1 MNPNGRV
8 AQPWKSVKTQLSAKK
23 MSNSLSTMAKQLHI
37 LAIILFLLSGC
48 SEASDQNE
56 GEEFED
62 YPGRTELATF
72 AGGCFWCIEAP
83 FEGIDGIVSS
93 VSGYSGGKEKNPTYA
108 EVSGGKTAHREAVQV
123 KFDPDII
130 SYAEV
135 LDIFWQQF
143 DPTDAGGS
151 FYDRG
156 LQYQSAIFFHSSRQ
170 KSIAET
176 SKNKLTASG
185 IFDKSVVTPII
196 KFERF
201 YRAENYHQDYYKK
214 NPKDYKSYRTG
225 SGRDAFIAKHWESPD
240 PDKYPSLTKEVAKQ
254 RLTDLQYKVTMEE
267 GTELAFDNLYDSNQ
281 EDGIYVCIV
290 SGAPL
295 FSSADKYDSK
305 SGWPS
310 FTKPIDARF
319 LEKKVDHSMGIPRIE
334 VRSRFGESHVG
345 HVFNDG
351 PEPTF
356 LRYCMNSAAM
366 KFIPES
372 EMEKSGYGNYRWL
385 VE

>member
-1 MNPNGRV
+1 
-8 AQPWKSVKTQLSAKK
+8 
-23 MSNSLSTMAKQLHI
+23 MAKRLHI
-37 LAIILFLLSGC
+37 LAFILFLLSGC
-48 SEASDQNE
+48 SEANNRNE
-56 GEEFED
+56 GEENED

-83 FEGIDGIVSS
+83 FEDIEGVISS
-93 VSGYSGGKEKNPTYA
+93 VSGYSGGKEKNPTYSD
-108 EVSGGKTAHREAVQV
+108 VSGGKTGHREAVQV

-130 SYAEV
+130 SYAEI

-156 LQYQSAIFFHSSRQ
+156 LQYQSAIFYHSSRQ
-170 KSIAET
+170 KSMAEA
-176 SKNKLTASG
+176 SKNKLSSSG
-185 IFDKSVVTPII
+185 IFDDPIVTPII
-196 KFERF
+196 KFDRF
-201 YRAENYHQDYYKK
+201 YRAENYHQDYYRK
-214 NPKDYKSYRTG
+214 NPKDYKSYRIG
-225 SGRDAFIAKHWESPD
+225 SGRDAFIAKHWDIPSPD
-240 PDKYPSLTKEVAKQ
+240 QYPSLTKEVAKQ

-267 GTELAFDNLYDSNQ
+267 GTELAFDNLYDSNK

-319 LEKKVDHSMGIPRIE
+319 LEKKVDNSLGIPRIE
-334 VRSRFGESHVG
+334 VRSRFGNSHVG

-366 KFIPES
+366 KFIPS
-372 EMEKSGYGNYRWL
+372 DEMEKNGYGNYVWL
-385 VE
+385 LE